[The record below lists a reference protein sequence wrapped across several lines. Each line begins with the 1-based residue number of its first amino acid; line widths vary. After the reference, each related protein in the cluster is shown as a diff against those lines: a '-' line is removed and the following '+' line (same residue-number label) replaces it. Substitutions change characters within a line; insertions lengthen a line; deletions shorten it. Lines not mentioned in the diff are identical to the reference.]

1 MKKLCIK
8 SLEGFCTLLL
18 LTLVLQ
24 GCAGVRPDVDVSMI
38 SSADEEA
45 YSEFV
50 NPFVLQRLG
59 AAIQDESVQNYIQ
72 RVGASLYVE
81 KSGYTFTLVN
91 DPAPAAFALPAGE
104 IVLTRGLFHHL
115 ESEEEL
121 IALLAHLIGHDMS
134 RHGIQLAL
142 TTQSATGNV
151 SLFSIPDMYA
161 AAAVSSGLLTAPF
174 SDEQEIIADQNAEII
189 LAQSGFELT
198 SVTMLISHIY
208 ERLEKL
214 SRFQAGTMILN
225 HPLSSNRLKAAL
237 GNDKNLA
244 YNAQGK
250 DLDSLS
256 FVEVMDALLETRP
269 AYELYQQ
276 ALDLEK
282 QGEVDQSI
290 SLYLQ
295 AAVAAPEE
303 SLILTGLGMVY
314 MREGILVAARQH
326 LTRASRIDSYY
337 YYPQLGLGYIYLQ
350 QEDFIQ
356 AAKRLRRSQKLLP
369 TAQGGYLLARVF
381 DETANTQAALTAYQ
395 DVARYYKGSQMGLLA
410 EKRIVELESSLELE

>member
-1 MKKLCIK
+1 M
-8 SLEGFCTLLL
+8 
-18 LTLVLQ
+18 
-24 GCAGVRPDVDVSMI
+24 
-38 SSADEEA
+38 
-45 YSEFV
+45 
-50 NPFVLQRLG
+50 
-59 AAIQDESVQNYIQ
+59 
-72 RVGASLYVE
+72 
-81 KSGYTFTLVN
+81 
-91 DPAPAAFALPAGE
+91 
-104 IVLTRGLFHHL
+104 
-115 ESEEEL
+115 
-121 IALLAHLIGHDMS
+121 
-134 RHGIQLAL
+134 
-142 TTQSATGNV
+142 
-151 SLFSIPDMYA
+151 
-161 AAAVSSGLLTAPF
+161 
-174 SDEQEIIADQNAEII
+174 
-189 LAQSGFELT
+189 
-198 SVTMLISHIY
+198 
-208 ERLEKL
+208 
-214 SRFQAGTMILN
+214 
-225 HPLSSNRLKAAL
+225 
-237 GNDKNLA
+237 
-244 YNAQGK
+244 
-250 DLDSLS
+250 
-256 FVEVMDALLETRP
+256 
-269 AYELYQQ
+269 YQQ

-395 DVARYYKGSQMGLLA
+395 EVARYYKGSQMGLLA